1 MGLDDRADHYPR
13 QLSGGQQ
20 QRVAIARALVVD
32 PLLVV
37 ADEPTGDLD
46 RVSAGEVLDLLTRL
60 NGELGKTVVMVTHD
74 PRAGRRAR
82 KVQYLDKGVLS
93 DAPEDPSA

>member
-1 MGLDDRADHYPR
+1 MKPQQVVRALDKVTNGEAIIT
-13 QLSGGQQ
+13 SGGIDLEEVQ
-20 QRVAIARALVVD
+20 ARTLGSRLY
-32 PLLVV
+32 PNLFF
-37 ADEPTGDLD
+37 
-46 RVSAGEVLDLLTRL
+46 AGEVLDLLTRL
-60 NGELGKTVVMVTHD
+60 NAELGKTVVMVTHD